1 VNGAKFGALI
11 ALLTSAG
18 GCVVVSDSARTMEH
32 TSQTVE
38 RKGAEFVNVNV
49 EMGAGELK
57 MRGGAAPLMDC
68 DFRYN
73 APDARPEVQY
83 NVTSSRGT
91 LIVRQASTHHN
102 IGGNSK
108 NTWDLR
114 LNEDV
119 PMDLSIKV
127 GAGEGRL
134 DLGSLAL
141 HTLDIE
147 MGAGELK
154 LDLTGHPRND
164 VDVRIRGGVGEA
176 TVRLPRRA
184 RLDVEAHGGLG
195 GINAQGLTK
204 RGDRWV
210 NEPSGD
216 AQAAMHVDVSGG
228 IGSINL
234 ICE

>member
-1 VNGAKFGALI
+1 VNGAKFGAII
-11 ALLTSAG
+11 ALLTSAA
-18 GCVVVSDSARTMEH
+18 GCVVVSDSPRTAEH
-32 TSQTVE
+32 SSQTVE
-38 RKGAEFVNVNV
+38 RKGAEFVSVDV

-68 DFRYN
+68 DFRYTGDGWK
-73 APDARPEVQY
+73 PDVEYSLNGAK
-83 NVTSSRGT
+83 GT
-91 LIVRQASTHHN
+91 LIVKQPSGSHSL
-102 IGGNSK
+102 GGNSK
-108 NTWDLR
+108 NVWDLK

-119 PMDLSIKV
+119 PIDLSVKM

-134 DLGSLAL
+134 DLGTLAL
-141 HTLDIE
+141 RTLDVEI
-147 MGAGELK
+147 GAGELK

-184 RLDVEAHGGLG
+184 RLDIEAHGGLG
-195 GINAQGLTK
+195 QINAQGLTK
-204 RGDRWV
+204 HGDRWV
-210 NEPSGD
+210 NEPAGD
-216 AQAAMHVDVSGG
+216 AQASMHVNVSGG